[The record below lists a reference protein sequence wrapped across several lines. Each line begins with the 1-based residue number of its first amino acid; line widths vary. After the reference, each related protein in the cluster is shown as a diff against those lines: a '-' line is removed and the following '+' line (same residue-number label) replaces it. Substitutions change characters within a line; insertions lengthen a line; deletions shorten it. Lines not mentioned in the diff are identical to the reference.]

1 MIPLPWIAVEAGWA
15 ISELGRQPWS
25 VDGVLPTFLAA
36 SSLSVAQ
43 VWTTIVGFTLLYT
56 ALAVVEI
63 GLIVR
68 VIQRG
73 PYAKHEEARPRP
85 VIGSIALAPAE

>member
-1 MIPLPWIAVEAGWA
+1 
-15 ISELGRQPWS
+15 
-25 VDGVLPTFLAA
+25 
-36 SSLSVAQ
+36 
-43 VWTTIVGFTLLYT
+43 
-56 ALAVVEI
+56 
-63 GLIVR
+63 LIVR